1 MILLQQ
7 RYRSA
12 DIARQ
17 AELDRA
23 WERNQASGLFAEIVA
38 VDGALRRWTFAD
50 LLALAAQRFA
60 GEVCVIANSDIAFD
74 ESLAPLGW
82 WIESHTLVA
91 LTRWDDGTAP
101 SMEGRVDPRTWRFYS
116 QSQDTWAFRAGAL
129 PVFRADFALG
139 VPRCENR
146 FAYEAATA
154 GVAVLNPA
162 LSIRTWH
169 HHATNVRSWKRGDR
183 YEGPLY
189 FPQLTTLEAQTAEG
203 FILDRAGWKK
213 REWIATLDGG
223 TPRRLGLRPLTP
235 SRRPVWPKIGLRW
248 PLYRRN

>member
-12 DIARQ
+12 DAARQ

-23 WERNQASGLFAEIVA
+23 WARNEASGLFTEIVA
-38 VDGALRRWTFAD
+38 VDGALKRWTFAD
-50 LLALAAQRFA
+50 LLGLAGERFP
-60 GEVCVIANSDIAFD
+60 GEVCVIANSDISFD
-74 ESLAPLGW
+74 ESLAPLGS
-82 WIESHTLVA
+82 WIKPDMLVA

-129 PVFRADFALG
+129 PLFRADFALG

-169 HHATNVRSWKRGDR
+169 HHATNVRSWKRGEH

-189 FPQLTTLEAQTAEG
+189 FPRLTTLENRVAEG
-203 FILDRAGWKK
+203 FVLERTGWRK
-213 REWIATLDGG
+213 REWIASLGSG
-223 TPRRLGLRPLTP
+223 TPRRLGLQPLSP
-235 SRRPVWPKIGLRW
+235 SPRSVWPKIGLRW
-248 PLYRRN
+248 PIYRRT

>member
-12 DIARQ
+12 DTARQ

-23 WERNQASGLFAEIVA
+23 WERNEASGLFTEVVA
-38 VDGALRRWTFAD
+38 VDGAVRRWTFAD
-50 LLALAAQRFA
+50 LLALAAERFA
-60 GEVCVIANSDIAFD
+60 GEVCVIANSDISFD
-74 ESLAPLGW
+74 ESLGTLEPLL
-82 WIESHTLVA
+82 EPHTLVA

-101 SMEGRVDPRTWRFYS
+101 SMEGRIDPRTWRFYS

-129 PVFRADFALG
+129 PMFQADFALG

-146 FAYEAATA
+146 FAFEAAMA

-169 HHATNVRSWKRGDR
+169 HHATNVRSWKRGDH
-183 YEGPLY
+183 YKGPLY
-189 FPQLTTLEAQTAEG
+189 FPQLTTLEARVAEG
-203 FILDRAGWKK
+203 FVLERAGWQK
-213 REWIATLDGG
+213 REWIASPAGG
-223 TPRRLGLRPLTP
+223 TPARLTLRPLSPP
-235 SRRPVWPKIGLRW
+235 SRSVWPKIGLRW
-248 PLYRRN
+248 PIYRRT

>member
-12 DIARQ
+12 DAARQ

-23 WERNQASGLFAEIVA
+23 WARNEASGLFTEIVA
-38 VDGALRRWTFAD
+38 VDGALKRWTFAD
-50 LLALAAQRFA
+50 LLALAAERFP
-60 GEVCVIANSDIAFD
+60 GEVCVIANSDISFD
-74 ESLAPLGW
+74 ESLAKLEPRL
-82 WIESHTLVA
+82 EPDMLVA

-116 QSQDTWAFRAGAL
+116 QSQDSWVFRAGAL
-129 PVFRADFALG
+129 PKFQADFALG

-154 GVAVLNPA
+154 GVAVLDPA

-169 HHATNVRSWKRGDR
+169 HHATNVRSWKRGDH

-189 FPQLTTLEAQTAEG
+189 FPHLTTLEARVAEG
-203 FILDRAGWKK
+203 FVLERAGWQK
-213 REWIATLDGG
+213 REWIAALDGG
-223 TPRRLGLRPLTP
+223 TPARLTLRPLGPP
-235 SRRPVWPKIGLRW
+235 SRSVWPKIGLRW
-248 PLYRRN
+248 PIYRRS

>member
-7 RYRSA
+7 YYRSA
-12 DIARQ
+12 DPARQ

-23 WERNQASGLFAEIVA
+23 RERNQESGLFSEIIA

-50 LLALAAQRFA
+50 LLSLAVERFP
-60 GEVCVIANSDIAFD
+60 GQVCVIANSDISFD
-74 ESLAPLGW
+74 ESLAPLKSW
-82 WIESHTLVA
+82 LEPHMLVA
-91 LTRWDDGTAP
+91 LTRWDDGAAP
-101 SMEGRVDPRTWRFYS
+101 WMEGRVDPRTWRFYS
-116 QSQDTWAFRAGAL
+116 QSQDTWAFIGASL
-129 PVFRADFALG
+129 PTFHADFALG

-169 HHATNVRSWKRGDR
+169 HHATNVRSWKRGDH

-189 FPQLTTLEAQTAEG
+189 FPRLTTLESRVAEG
-203 FILDRAGWKK
+203 FVLDRAGWRK
-213 REWIATLDGG
+213 REWIASLGG
-223 TPRRLGLRPLTP
+223 GACRRLELRPLNP
-235 SRRPVWPKIGLRW
+235 SRRSVWPKLGVRW
-248 PLYRRN
+248 PIYRRF